1 LISVHKISHAVEVLP
16 ICEEPAMISVHF
28 TEPKADVIYNGTSTF
43 DIAADINETG
53 DAILLGKDSKLIKVA
68 YISNL
73 SVSYD
78 IAKVDDLTA
87 AKFIDKLSVYL
98 HDPELLL
105 L

>member
-1 LISVHKISHAVEVLP
+1 
-16 ICEEPAMISVHF
+16 MISVHF
-28 TEPKADVIYNGTSTF
+28 TEPRADIIYNGASTF

-53 DAILLGKDSKLIKVA
+53 DAILLSKDSELIKVA
-68 YISNL
+68 HISNL
-73 SVSYD
+73 SVSYN

>member
-1 LISVHKISHAVEVLP
+1 
-16 ICEEPAMISVHF
+16 MISVHF
-28 TEPKADVIYNGTSTF
+28 TEPRLDVIYNGPNTF
-43 DIAADINETG
+43 DIAADNNETG
-53 DAILLGKDSKLIKVA
+53 DVMLLGKDSKMIKVA
-68 YISNL
+68 QVTNL